1 MQALKLNLLQASFP
15 TASILVN
22 CLSLMDESSLG
33 AMGLW
38 GCRARSY
45 TTHVDASFRLV
56 DKMLEAG
63 FLFKNGNHVPC
74 SPRVVNCE
82 AQGRRP
88 HFSPGI
94 CLSCSLYG

>member
-1 MQALKLNLLQASFP
+1 MQALKLNLLQSSFP
-15 TASILVN
+15 TASILDN
-22 CLSLMDESSLG
+22 CFALMDESSLG
-33 AMGLW
+33 ATGLC
-38 GCRARSY
+38 GCRARSC
-45 TTHVDASFRLV
+45 TAPVDTSFRLV

-74 SPRVVNCE
+74 SPTVVNCE

-94 CLSCSLYG
+94 YLSCSLYG